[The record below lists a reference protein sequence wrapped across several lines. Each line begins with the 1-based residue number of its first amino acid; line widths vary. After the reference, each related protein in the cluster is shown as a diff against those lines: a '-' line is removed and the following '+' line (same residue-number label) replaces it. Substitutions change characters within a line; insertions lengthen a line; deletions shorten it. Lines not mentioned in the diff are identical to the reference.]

1 MEVER
6 LSDDKHTEQE
16 QGASVSGN
24 GAQLKEKGMKE
35 AQSQG
40 IKGPALP
47 PGWAQEATIADDEE
61 ESNKKGNKVSQVR
74 NHGGACLNWGSQI
87 HPKFPSCNKK
97 GNKVSQVWNVE
108 SASLNWGLCQIH
120 PKFSSSPGYSYPGLP
135 DTLNILYNHFVK

>member
-1 MEVER
+1 MGFKFTFSLKAHIETVPAHSQRDNEEEEEEEDEEEDVPPPKKETPMEVER
-6 LSDDKHTEQE
+6 LSDDKHAEQE

-74 NHGGACLNWGSQI
+74 NNGGASM
-87 HPKFPSCNKK
+87 
-97 GNKVSQVWNVE
+97 
-108 SASLNWGLCQIH
+108 NWGLCQIH
-120 PKFSSSPGYSYPGLP
+120 PKFPSSNKK
-135 DTLNILYNHFVK
+135 T